1 MYIYVYDSEE
11 WSTKKTTAFMCCE
24 VEGAS
29 AEGCHETVVGRSG
42 EEVVMIEL
50 SGTKDVAL

>member
-50 SGTKDVAL
+50 NGTKDVAL